1 MEDYHRMSNF
11 EVKEISNC
19 KKEISITI
27 PAETVDSIRQKEI
40 TKLQKSAQLPGF
52 RKGKAPKSMLM
63 KTYAGTIEQNT
74 IDEAINQSFRDG
86 ATDKEL
92 NPVDSPILK
101 DMKYEENKDLKI
113 VLEVEVFPEIE
124 LKRYKNL
131 ELTKTIYVISDEDV
145 DMVIEN
151 LRHQKATI
159 SPVED
164 GAKDGNILTVEMQ
177 ELDEQGVP
185 IIGKKYDNFR
195 IGIGS
200 GKFDLDMEK
209 QLLGVKQDD
218 ERQIFKTYSK
228 NEPDIKIAGKTE
240 KYLVKVKTVEEELLP
255 EVNDDFVKQL
265 EIGEETVDGMRGK
278 IKHNLEHSYSDQ
290 AEQLFYNQLAHELLQ
305 ENQFDVPEKMVNDYL
320 DRIVEDIKSK
330 DKTIDEETVRKNYL
344 TDATFNMKWFYLK
357 NKISQ
362 EENVKVNDADIDQYL
377 GTIEDEKMREQFSSN
392 PEWRRKISSD
402 LAEKKIVDYLMENQK
417 ITEIV
422 EPINKERKVK

>member
-1 MEDYHRMSNF
+1 MSNF

-52 RKGKAPKSMLM
+52 RKGKAPKNMLM

-74 IDEAINQSFRDG
+74 IDEAINLGFREG
-86 ATDKEL
+86 ATEKEL
-92 NPVDSPILK
+92 NPVDSPVLK
-101 DMKYEENKDLKI
+101 DMKFDDDKNLSV

-124 LKRYKNL
+124 LKKYKNL
-131 ELTKTIYVISDEDV
+131 ELIKTVYEISDEDV

-151 LRHQKATI
+151 LRHEKATI

-185 IIGKKYDNFR
+185 IIGKKYDDFR

-200 GKFDLDMEK
+200 GQFDLDMEK
-209 QLLGVKQDD
+209 QLIGVKQDE
-218 ERQIFKTYSK
+218 ERQISKTYSK
-228 NEPDIKIAGKTE
+228 NEADKKLAGKTE
-240 KYLVKVKTVEEELLP
+240 KFLVKVKTVEEEFLP
-255 EVNDDFVKQL
+255 EIDDEFVKQL
-265 EIGEETVDGMRGK
+265 EIGKESVDGMREK
-278 IKHNLEHSYSDQ
+278 IKHNLEHSYADQ
-290 AEQLFYNQLAHELLQ
+290 AEQTFYNKLAHELLQ
-305 ENQFDVPEKMVNDYL
+305 ENQFDVPEKMVNEYL
-320 DRIVEDIKSK
+320 DRIVEDIKAK
-330 DKTIDEETVRKNYL
+330 DKTVDEAAIRKNYL

-362 EENVKVNDADIDQYL
+362 VENVNVNDADIDQYL
-377 GTIEDEKMREQFSSN
+377 GTIEDEKLREQFSSN
-392 PEWRRKISSD
+392 PEWRKRISND
-402 LAEKKIVDYLMENQK
+402 LTEKKIVDYLIENQK
-417 ITEIV
+417 ITEVV
-422 EPINKERKVK
+422 EQINKERKVK

>member
-1 MEDYHRMSNF
+1 MSNF

-52 RKGKAPKSMLM
+52 RKGKAPKNMLM

-74 IDEAINQSFRDG
+74 IDEAINLGFREG
-86 ATDKEL
+86 ATEKEL
-92 NPVDSPILK
+92 NPVDSPVLK
-101 DMKYEENKDLKI
+101 DMKFDDDKNLSV

-124 LKRYKNL
+124 LKKYKNL
-131 ELTKTIYVISDEDV
+131 ELIKTVYEIFDEDV

-151 LRHQKATI
+151 LRHEKATI

-185 IIGKKYDNFR
+185 IIGKKYDDFR

-200 GKFDLDMEK
+200 GQFDLDMEK
-209 QLLGVKQDD
+209 QLIGVKQNE
-218 ERQIFKTYSK
+218 ERQISKTYSK
-228 NEPDIKIAGKTE
+228 NEEDKKLAGKTE
-240 KYLVKVKTVEEELLP
+240 KFLVKVKTVEEEFLP
-255 EVNDDFVKQL
+255 EIDDEFVKQV
-265 EIGEETVDGMRGK
+265 EIGEESVDGMREK
-278 IKHNLEHSYSDQ
+278 IKHNLEHSYADQ
-290 AEQLFYNQLAHELLQ
+290 AEQTFYNKLAHELLQ
-305 ENQFDVPEKMVNDYL
+305 ENQFDVPEKMVNEYL
-320 DRIVEDIKSK
+320 DRIVEDIKAK
-330 DKTIDEETVRKNYL
+330 DKTVDEAAIRKNYL

-362 EENVKVNDADIDQYL
+362 VENVNVNDADIDQYL
-377 GTIEDEKMREQFSSN
+377 GTIEDEKLREQFSSN
-392 PEWRRKISSD
+392 PEWRKRISND
-402 LAEKKIVDYLMENQK
+402 LTEKKIVDYLIENQK
-417 ITEIV
+417 ITEVV
-422 EPINKERKVK
+422 EQINKERKVK

>member
-1 MEDYHRMSNF
+1 MSNF

-74 IDEAINQSFRDG
+74 IDEAINLGFREG
-86 ATDKEL
+86 ATEKEL

-101 DMKYEENKDLKI
+101 DMKFDENKNLTV

-124 LKRYKNL
+124 LKKYKNL
-131 ELTKTIYVISDEDV
+131 ELTKTVYEISDEDV

-151 LRHQKATI
+151 LRHEKATI

-164 GAKDGNILTVEMQ
+164 GAKDGHILTLEMQ

-185 IIGKKYDNFR
+185 IIGKKYDDFR

-200 GKFDLDMEK
+200 GQFDLDMEK
-209 QLLGVKQDD
+209 QLIGIKQDE
-218 ERQIFKTYSK
+218 ERQISKTYSK
-228 NEPDIKIAGKTE
+228 NEADKKLAGKTE
-240 KYLVKVKTVEEELLP
+240 KFLVKVKTVEEEFLP
-255 EVNDDFVKQL
+255 EIDDEFVKQL
-265 EIGEETVDGMRGK
+265 EIGEETVDGMREK
-278 IKHNLEHSYSDQ
+278 IKHNLEHSYADQ
-290 AEQLFYNQLAHELLQ
+290 AEQAFYNKLAHELLQ
-305 ENQFDVPEKMVNDYL
+305 ENQFDVPEKMVNEYL
-320 DRIVEDIKSK
+320 DRIVEDIKAK
-330 DKTIDEETVRKNYL
+330 DKTVDEAAIRKNYL

-362 EENVKVNDADIDQYL
+362 VENINVNDADIDQYL

-392 PEWRRKISSD
+392 PEWRKRISND
-402 LAEKKIVDYLMENQK
+402 LTEKKIVDYLIENQK
-417 ITEIV
+417 ITEVV
-422 EPINKERKVK
+422 EQINKERKVK

>member
-1 MEDYHRMSNF
+1 MSNF

-27 PAETVDSIRQKEI
+27 PAETVDTIRQKEI

-74 IDEAINQSFRDG
+74 IDEAINLGFREG
-86 ATDKEL
+86 ATEKEL

-101 DMKYEENKDLKI
+101 DMKFDENKNLTV

-124 LKRYKNL
+124 LKKYKNL
-131 ELTKTIYVISDEDV
+131 ELTKTVYEISDEDV

-151 LRHQKATI
+151 LRHEKATI

-164 GAKDGNILTVEMQ
+164 GAKDGHILTLEMQ

-185 IIGKKYDNFR
+185 IIGKKYDDFR

-200 GKFDLDMEK
+200 GQFDLDMEK
-209 QLLGVKQDD
+209 QLIGIKQDE
-218 ERQIFKTYSK
+218 ERQISKTYSK
-228 NEPDIKIAGKTE
+228 NEADKKLAGKTE
-240 KYLVKVKTVEEELLP
+240 KFLVKVKTVEEEFLP
-255 EVNDDFVKQL
+255 EIDDEFVKQL
-265 EIGEETVDGMRGK
+265 EIGEETVDGMREK
-278 IKHNLEHSYSDQ
+278 IKHNLEHSYADQ
-290 AEQLFYNQLAHELLQ
+290 AEQTFYNKLAHELLQ
-305 ENQFDVPEKMVNDYL
+305 ENQFDVPEKMVNEYL
-320 DRIVEDIKSK
+320 DRIVEDIKAK
-330 DKTIDEETVRKNYL
+330 DKTVDEAAIRKNYL

-362 EENVKVNDADIDQYL
+362 VENINVNDADIDQYL

-392 PEWRRKISSD
+392 PEWRKRISND
-402 LAEKKIVDYLMENQK
+402 LTEKKIVDYLIENQK
-417 ITEIV
+417 ITEVV
-422 EPINKERKVK
+422 EQINKERKVK